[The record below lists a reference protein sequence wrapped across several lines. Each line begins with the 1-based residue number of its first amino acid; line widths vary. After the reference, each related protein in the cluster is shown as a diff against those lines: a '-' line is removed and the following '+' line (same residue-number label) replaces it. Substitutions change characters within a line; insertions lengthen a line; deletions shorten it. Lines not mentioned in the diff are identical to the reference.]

1 MVKVRKLKPMSMKRI
16 NLMLEEVSDYQLE
29 KLDDGEIVMVKKGG
43 MDDE

>member
-1 MVKVRKLKPMSMKRI
+1 MVRVRKLKPMSMKRI

-43 MDDE
+43 MNDE